1 MRVLAAQDRS
11 GQMRIIYRGLFSSD
25 KRQQANSQEA
35 LEDQMDPS
43 LSRIMLPLLGGV
55 PDSERLVV
63 GKKNFKL
70 PHPGSDSASVLSH
83 FLAQEDWM
91 TVLLAIYIMAQEKPD
106 GADPKALLKL
116 TESENSHVRQMAQ
129 TVLKQTQDDPL
140 KKEHEMD
147 TEITISDKILRLK
160 GIELFEGLS
169 VGEFAAVA
177 SVTEEIVYPAGE
189 FVIKE
194 GDTGETMYMIASG
207 EVSVVKGQGQDQE
220 IELARIGT
228 GDYFGEMALV
238 DDVVRS
244 ATVRTEK
251 ESRLL
256 VLHKQEFKEIVR
268 EYPQIAL
275 QICKVLS
282 ARIRKLHEKVK
293 T

>member
-1 MRVLAAQDRS
+1 
-11 GQMRIIYRGLFSSD
+11 
-25 KRQQANSQEA
+25 
-35 LEDQMDPS
+35 
-43 LSRIMLPLLGGV
+43 
-55 PDSERLVV
+55 
-63 GKKNFKL
+63 
-70 PHPGSDSASVLSH
+70 
-83 FLAQEDWM
+83 
-91 TVLLAIYIMAQEKPD
+91 
-106 GADPKALLKL
+106 
-116 TESENSHVRQMAQ
+116 
-129 TVLKQTQDDPL
+129 
-140 KKEHEMD
+140 MD
-147 TEITISDKILRLK
+147 TETTISDKILHLK

-194 GDTGETMYMIASG
+194 GDAGETMYLIASG